1 MVVLRDFITL
11 ATDIF
16 VQPGYALCHHMEQ
29 QENEAQSF
37 RFCRKFSGKDGI
49 LVEKFKD
56 IEIYK
61 NFSKLMICETDLIRI
76 NFPDLGQMKFEKIYI
91 MI

>member
-1 MVVLRDFITL
+1 L

-16 VQPGYALCHHMEQ
+16 VQLGYALCHHMEQ

-37 RFCRKFSGKDGI
+37 RFRRKFGRKDGI

-56 IEIYK
+56 IEVIK
-61 NFSKLMICETDLIRI
+61 NFSKLMIFETDLIRI
-76 NFPDLGQMKFEKIYI
+76 NLQILGQMKFEKNG
-91 MI
+91 